1 MKRVFIGMVVIVAS
15 ELGMLLRLEP
25 FWSWH
30 TPIAWTGYIVLVD
43 GIVYRRRGNSWLSNS
58 LPEFVFLAAVS
69 FPLWLVFEFF
79 NLFIRNWHYVN
90 LPESRFWRDVGYAWA
105 FATIWPA
112 IFETAE
118 LVASLRTRR
127 IAAKTSNPAQV
138 GSHVRMDAGKPGPGP
153 AQFDEPRN
161 SASAVPGDPGGVKM
175 PLSKWGMASVV
186 LGAAMLLWPLVWP
199 SRYLAAPVWLGFIFL
214 LDPLNAR
221 AGGESLTADY
231 RFSRELHPVPSSGAG
246 RSAGDRTGPF
256 DRAINL
262 MVGGLACGFVWELWN
277 YWARTKW
284 IYTVPILPNL
294 KLFEMPLPGYLGF
307 PAFALECFTMYV
319 CFRVLA
325 GRRRGRPIAL

>member
-1 MKRVFIGMVVIVAS
+1 
-15 ELGMLLRLEP
+15 
-25 FWSWH
+25 
-30 TPIAWTGYIVLVD
+30 VD
-43 GIVYRRRGNSWLSNS
+43 GIVHRRRGNSWLSNS

-90 LPESRFWRDVGYAWA
+90 LPESRFWRDVGYVWA

-118 LVASLRTRR
+118 LVASLRTGKR
-127 IAAKTSNPAQV
+127 ASPAEA
-138 GSHVRMDAGKPGPGP
+138 GSHRV
-153 AQFDEPRN
+153 QFDEPQKP
-161 SASAVPGDPGGVKM
+161 ASAGIPGPGGLTT
-175 PLSKWGMASVV
+175 PLSKWGTVSVV
-186 LGAAMLLWPLVWP
+186 LGAAMLLWPLIWP

-221 AGGESLTADY
+221 AGGQSLTADY
-231 RFSRELHPVPSSGAG
+231 RLGAKKHPTHSSGAG
-246 RSAGDRTGPF
+246 MSAGDGTGRF

-262 MVGGLACGFVWELWN
+262 MVAGFACGVVWECWN

-319 CFRVLA
+319 AVRLLA
-325 GRRRGRPIAL
+325 GRQRGRPVAL